1 MEIVK
6 VDLGEASYPIYIGS
20 GLLSDASILTPHI
33 KGEQVCIVSNTT
45 VGPIY
50 RGILEQTLS
59 GKQLDYL
66 EIADGEQFKTLD
78 TFNLIIT
85 HLLENR
91 HERTTTL
98 VALGGGVVGDITG
111 FAAACYLRG
120 VNYIQVPTTLL
131 AQVDSSVG
139 GKTAVNHALGKNL
152 VGAFNQP
159 ECVLID
165 TDTLIT
171 LPERELKAGMAE
183 VIKHAAIRD
192 GNFLKW
198 LEENLAELLTLDKP
212 ALLYCV
218 KRNCEI
224 KAEIVAADEK
234 EKNVRALLN
243 MGHTFGHAIENAK
256 GYGVWLHGEAVAAGC
271 VMAADLSCRLGM
283 LPADAGRRLKRLIL
297 ATGLPVAPPMD
308 IDPER
313 FIELMRLDKK
323 ASFGEIRFVLL
334 NELGE
339 ATLVANVNQDVLHE
353 TLQAGE
359 YLCE

>member
-6 VDLGEASYPIYIGS
+6 VNLDNNSYPIYIGS
-20 GLLSDASILTPHI
+20 GVLSDASLLAPHI
-33 KGEQVCIVSNTT
+33 KGEQVCIVSNNT

-50 RGILEQTLS
+50 RGILEASLS
-59 GKQLDYL
+59 GKQLDYF
-66 EIADGEQFKTLD
+66 EIADGEQFKTLE

-98 VALGGGVVGDITG
+98 IALGGGVVGDITG
-111 FAAACYLRG
+111 FVAACYLRG

-139 GKTAVNHALGKNL
+139 GKTAVNHPLGKNL

-183 VIKHAAIRD
+183 VIKHGVIRD
-192 GNFLKW
+192 VNFLGW
-198 LEENLAELLTLDKP
+198 LEENVGKLLSLDKQ

-224 KAEIVAADEK
+224 KAEVVSEDER
-234 EKNVRALLN
+234 EKGVRALLN
-243 MGHTFGHAIENAK
+243 MGHTFGHAIENAM
-256 GYGVWLHGEAVAAGC
+256 GYGVWLHGEAVATGC

-283 LPADAGRRLKRLIL
+283 LPADAGRRIKKLVQT
-297 ATGLPVAPPMD
+297 TGLPVAPPAKITPD
-308 IDPER
+308 RYIA
-313 FIELMRLDKK
+313 LMRLDKK

-334 NELGE
+334 KELGK
-339 ATLVANVNQDVLHE
+339 ATLLANISQDLLSQ

-359 YLCE
+359 HLCE